1 MSTANEAVS
10 SSNSSTDV
18 PQTEAPPRTIG
29 GILSRLGPGL
39 IIAGSVVGSGEL
51 IATTATGAQAGFWLL
66 WLILIGCLIKVFVQV
81 ELGRYAV
88 VGGKTTLAALS
99 EVPGPR
105 IQNRGNWLVWYWFL
119 MFAFGLAQLGGIVGG
134 VGQALSI
141 SAPLTQYGQYYNE
154 HVEAETQLTVGHAE
168 LLLLQ
173 KRTGEEA
180 VDVATRIEQLRNQIF
195 VQEVISLD
203 SLLSLQRLEATSP
216 TGAGLET
223 GKNSQL
229 EVLEKARSLLEQV
242 QDRSPEMLQLIVL
255 LRPLATQTMDLEI
268 VDQALQKN
276 PDDQDAGNRQRQLM
290 AQMDATRTRVLA
302 SEARAGVVDLVSTYL
317 EARSIGKPLAPLDD
331 KIWATII
338 TALTIVML
346 VTGRYGFIQSFSV
359 VLVVSFTVI
368 TVVNLCMLQ
377 SNASWGVSLQ
387 DIINGMSFRLPPS
400 PLGAQTKALATALAT
415 FGIIGVGAA
424 ELVAYPYWC
433 LEKGYAQF
441 TGPRDASPEWADR
454 ARGWMRVMRW
464 DAWCSMVIYTF
475 ATIAFYLL
483 GAAILGRIGLDP
495 KGSEMI
501 RYLSVMYRPVFG
513 KIAQLTFL
521 FGSFAV
527 LYSTFFV
534 SLAGQAR
541 VFSDSLRVMGL
552 ADTSEKANLFRV
564 KMLCGI
570 LPLVCLSVYW
580 TGWDPQQLILASG
593 LMQAMM
599 LPMLAIAAL
608 FFRYRRCDARLA
620 PGRTWDLFLWISAI
634 GMFVAGVWA
643 AWSKIS

>member
-1 MSTANEAVS
+1 M
-10 SSNSSTDV
+10 
-18 PQTEAPPRTIG
+18 
-29 GILSRLGPGL
+29 
-39 IIAGSVVGSGEL
+39 
-51 IATTATGAQAGFWLL
+51 
-66 WLILIGCLIKVFVQV
+66 
-81 ELGRYAV
+81 
-88 VGGKTTLAALS
+88 
-99 EVPGPR
+99 
-105 IQNRGNWLVWYWFL
+105 
-119 MFAFGLAQLGGIVGG
+119 
-134 VGQALSI
+134 
-141 SAPLTQYGQYYNE
+141 
-154 HVEAETQLTVGHAE
+154 
-168 LLLLQ
+168 
-173 KRTGEEA
+173 
-180 VDVATRIEQLRNQIF
+180 
-195 VQEVISLD
+195 
-203 SLLSLQRLEATSP
+203 
-216 TGAGLET
+216 
-223 GKNSQL
+223 
-229 EVLEKARSLLEQV
+229 
-242 QDRSPEMLQLIVL
+242 
-255 LRPLATQTMDLEI
+255 
-268 VDQALQKN
+268 
-276 PDDQDAGNRQRQLM
+276 
-290 AQMDATRTRVLA
+290 
-302 SEARAGVVDLVSTYL
+302 
-317 EARSIGKPLAPLDD
+317 
-331 KIWATII
+331 
-338 TALTIVML
+338 
-346 VTGRYGFIQSFSV
+346 
-359 VLVVSFTVI
+359 
-368 TVVNLCMLQ
+368 
-377 SNASWGVSLQ
+377 
-387 DIINGMSFRLPPS
+387 PPS
-400 PLGAQTKALATALAT
+400 PLGEQTKALATALTT

-464 DAWCSMVIYTF
+464 DAWCSMVVYTF

-513 KIAQLTFL
+513 QIAQLTFL

-552 ADTSEKANLFRV
+552 ADTSEQANLFRV
-564 KMLCGI
+564 KVLCGI

-608 FFRYRRCDARLA
+608 FFRYRRCDARLT
-620 PGRTWDLFLWISAI
+620 PGRAWDLFLWISAI